1 MSVLV
6 SLKSIT
12 KAYGDFQAVHPT
24 DLDIHAK
31 EFLAILGPS
40 GCGKTTLLRMIG
52 GFVKPTTGTIHL
64 AGEDMT
70 QLGPDKRPTN
80 MVFQGYGLFPH
91 MTVSQNVGYGLQLAK
106 VKGSEL
112 GDRVQEAL
120 DLVHLSDFGPRK
132 IDQMSGGQRQRIAL
146 ARALV
151 MRPKVLLL
159 DEPLS
164 ALDLKL
170 RQAMQEEF
178 RRIHAATG
186 GTFVF
191 VTHDQEEA
199 MGLANRICVMESG
212 KIIQDGEPEEIYS
225 QPKTRF
231 ISTFI
236 GEANLF
242 SGTRRNGQVSLKNAI
257 GFANDGPDE
266 DIVCIVRPEKMRIEH
281 RAVDSIEGCDFHLR
295 GKVLDAVFLG
305 PFIQYTLEDKQGEHI
320 TMDSRDMEQ
329 RKHVNIGDDVL
340 LGWKQSD
347 QIVLADK

>member
-6 SLKSIT
+6 SLKNVS
-12 KAYGDFQAVHPT
+12 KMYGEFTAIHPT
-24 DLDIHAK
+24 TLDIHAK

-40 GCGKTTLLRMIG
+40 GCGKTTLLRTIG
-52 GFVKPTTGTIHL
+52 GFVRPSSGTVEL
-64 AGEDMT
+64 AGQDVT
-70 QLGPDKRPTN
+70 HLGPEKRPTN

-91 MTVSQNVGYGLQLAK
+91 MTVAQNVAYGLRLRKIAE
-106 VKGSEL
+106 SERA
-112 GDRVQEAL
+112 DRVQEAL
-120 DLVHLSDFGPRK
+120 DLVHLSDFGPRR

-170 RQAMQEEF
+170 RQAMQDEF

-191 VTHDQEEA
+191 VTHDQSEA
-199 MGLANRICVMESG
+199 MGLANRICVMENG
-212 KIIQDGEPEEIYS
+212 RIIQDGAPEDIYCH
-225 QPKTRF
+225 PKTRF

-242 SGTRRNGQVSLKNAI
+242 AGRRAGNNIRLRNGITFPDLGK
-257 GFANDGPDE
+257 DE
-266 DIVCIVRPEKMRIEH
+266 DVVCVIRPEKVRLKREDKETI
-281 RAVDSIEGCDFHLR
+281 DGCD
-295 GKVLDAVFLG
+295 VLVRATVIDVVFLG
-305 PFIQYTLEDKQGEHI
+305 SSVQYSLENEAGERI
-320 TMDSRDMEQ
+320 RSNSRDMDQ
-329 RKHVNIGDDVL
+329 RRHINPGDR
-340 LGWKQSD
+340 
-347 QIVLADK
+347 VLAGWQRADQVVLSDK

>member
-6 SLKSIT
+6 SLKDVT
-12 KAYGDFQAVHPT
+12 KKYGNFTAVHPT
-24 DLDIHAK
+24 NLDIHAK

-52 GFVKPTTGTIHL
+52 GFVKPTSGVVAL
-64 AGEDMT
+64 AGEDVT
-70 QLGPDKRPTN
+70 HLGPDKRPTN

-91 MTVSQNVGYGLQLAK
+91 MTVSQNVGYGLRLAN
-106 VKGSEL
+106 VTGSEL

-212 KIIQDGEPEEIYS
+212 RIIQDGEPEEIYS
-225 QPKTRF
+225 HPKTRF

-242 SGTRRNGQVSLKNAI
+242 HGQRQSDTVTLRNKISFG
-257 GFANDGPDE
+257 GEGPDE
-266 DIVCIVRPEKMRIEH
+266 DIVCVVRPEKIVLEH
-281 RAVDSIEGCDFHLR
+281 RPADSIDGCDFHYR
-295 GKVLDAVFLG
+295 AKVLDAVFLG
-305 PFIQYTLEDKQGEHI
+305 PFVQYTLENQFGEHI
-320 TMDSRDMEQ
+320 TVDTRDMEQ
-329 RKHVNIGDDVL
+329 RKHVNLGDDVL
-340 LGWKQSD
+340 IGWKQAD